1 MKPQTAGHSNRSQ
14 AMSPTRSRLRER
26 SFGGED
32 NHASDARP
40 NTTSRLIDKTSV
52 LWRDF
57 MTGCRRRIRLLN
69 QAKEL
74 AADDTTTPSILKK
87 YLLDLRQLSLKI
99 IEDALEIE
107 YRSQLGVPGN
117 FSRSIPNI
125 RLPPIQT
132 YKTIQNKDDLYML
145 ANMVNDVDE
154 LYKLPNIRVILPMEF
169 PSKRNPFL
177 LGKNVDELAVLHA
190 PPPTPG
196 KLDEELKV
204 LELLRYKR
212 AAKALLR
219 AEAQVLNK
227 LPLNLADVEVIWARL
242 VEDSGSD
249 SSTLNENV
257 DIK

>member
-1 MKPQTAGHSNRSQ
+1 MQSAT
-14 AMSPTRSRLRER
+14 
-26 SFGGED
+26 D
-32 NHASDARP
+32 VRP
-40 NTTSRLIDKTSV
+40 STTSRLIDKTSV

-57 MTGCRRRIRLLN
+57 MNGCRRRIRLLS

-74 AADDTTTPSILKK
+74 ANDDTTTPSILKK
-87 YLLDLRQLSLKI
+87 YLLDLRQLTLKV

-117 FSRSIPNI
+117 FARSIPNI

-132 YKTIQNKDDLYML
+132 YKTIQNKDDLYVL
-145 ANMVNDVDE
+145 ANMINDVDE

-169 PSKRNPFL
+169 PGRRNPFL
-177 LGKNVDELAVLHA
+177 LGKNVDELAALHA

-219 AEAQVLNK
+219 AETQVLNK
-227 LPLNLADVEVIWARL
+227 LPLNLTDIEQIWIRM
-242 VEDSGSD
+242 VEDSG
-249 SSTLNENV
+249 NV
-257 DIK
+257 SLMCLVPHQS